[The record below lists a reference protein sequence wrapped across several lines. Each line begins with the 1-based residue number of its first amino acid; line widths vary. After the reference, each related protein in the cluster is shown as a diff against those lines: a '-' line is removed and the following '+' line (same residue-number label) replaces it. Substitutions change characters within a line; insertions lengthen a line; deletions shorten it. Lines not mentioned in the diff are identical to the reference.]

1 MSFPSILWK
10 VTRADGMRVLIF
22 GGGDGSEVISREAW
36 GVWNSSVQPRRVGHG
51 QGELCTCIFRELLG
65 SSAAFPW

>member
-1 MSFPSILWK
+1 MGL
-10 VTRADGMRVLIF
+10 GMDLKLLA
-22 GGGDGSEVISREAW
+22 GWGW

-51 QGELCTCIFRELLG
+51 QGEFCTCIFRELLG